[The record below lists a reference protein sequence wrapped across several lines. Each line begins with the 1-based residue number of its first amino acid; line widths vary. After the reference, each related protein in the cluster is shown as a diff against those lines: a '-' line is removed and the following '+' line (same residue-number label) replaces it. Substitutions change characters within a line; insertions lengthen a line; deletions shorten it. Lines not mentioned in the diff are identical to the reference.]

1 MELTKIGEKDDLIL
15 LQSSDGGR
23 GYFSFIDM
31 LRCGEKEYALLA
43 DEADEYYVME
53 FLEAGDGKKERYRE
67 ITDDALFETVSAL
80 FASREED

>member
-1 MELTKIGEKDDLIL
+1 MELIKIGEKDDLIL
-15 LQSSDGGR
+15 LRGSGGR

-31 LRCGEKEYALLA
+31 LRHEGKEYALLA

-53 FLEAGDGKKERYRE
+53 FIEGRGGEKERYRE

-80 FASREED
+80 FESRAED